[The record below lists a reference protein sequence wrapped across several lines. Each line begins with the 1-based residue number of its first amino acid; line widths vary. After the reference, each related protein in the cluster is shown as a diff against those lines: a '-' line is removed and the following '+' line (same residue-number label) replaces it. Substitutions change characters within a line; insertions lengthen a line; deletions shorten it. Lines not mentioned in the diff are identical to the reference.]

1 MSNKKMLI
9 DAAHPEETR
18 VVVLDGNQLE
28 DFDVEVS
35 SRRQLKGNIYLAKV
49 IRVEPSLQA
58 AFVDYG
64 GNRHGFLAFSEIHP
78 DYYQIPVADREALAT
93 AEAEAREQEM
103 RAHEEE
109 DDAEDLAQT
118 DDADDAGDETDE
130 KSENEAGEE
139 NSNEANSD
147 ETPPEQSADST
158 DTSGEDSAESSE
170 DGSDTDGENDEGA
183 DGVEAAS
190 DENGEKSTDNKTVE
204 VLGGDE
210 TEELRPRRKT
220 PDFRQYKIQEVI
232 KRRQVILVQVV
243 KEERG
248 NKGAA
253 LTTYLSL
260 AGRYCVLMP
269 NTARGGGIS
278 RKITNSKDRKQL
290 KSILNEL
297 EIPDGMAV
305 ILRTAGI
312 GRTKTEIKRDFEN
325 LEKLWNGVR
334 DTTLKSTAPTL
345 VHEEGDVIRR
355 TLRDLYTR
363 DIEEIIVEGDEAYR
377 TAKDFMKLLIPS
389 HARRIKQYK
398 DSEISL
404 FRQFGVENQM
414 DAAHNPVV
422 TMKSGGYIVINP
434 TEALVSI
441 DVNSGRSTKE
451 RNIEE
456 TALKTNIEAAVEVAR
471 QLRLRD
477 LAGLIVIDFIDMDQN
492 RNNIAVE
499 RKLKEALKFDRARIQ
514 VGRISPFGLL
524 EMSRQ
529 RMRPSLLETSSEPC
543 PYCAGTGVRR
553 STEST
558 ALVVLRAIEEEGGNH
573 RASEITVHVPTSV
586 ALYIL
591 NHKREAIVELET
603 KYKIKVLLSNDDS
616 LVPPDLRLERTK
628 NLDGE
633 PISEMVAT
641 RREEGVI
648 EEAPKRRRRRRGRK
662 SNTNDSDNAND
673 VDAAEQTDDNSEN
686 ATEADSANRSASGDD
701 GEDRPKR
708 RRRSRGGRRRRR
720 NFDNSE
726 SDERAEGDAPAEGA
740 DDSEPSQEKTDDN
753 TNEKPRR
760 RRARGRK
767 PSSVETK
774 TDDVTDGTT
783 ESKSTSDEAETEA
796 DKKPKPAAKRKSAP
810 RKKTEKKADADE
822 KPLDTPAAE
831 SDTGPVVTTKEEAP
845 KKTGWWQIG
854 K

>member
-1 MSNKKMLI
+1 MLI

-18 VVVLDGNQLE
+18 VVVLDGNRLE
-28 DFDVEVS
+28 DFDVEVA

-78 DYYQIPVADREALAT
+78 DYYQIPVADREALAA
-93 AEAEAREQEM
+93 AEADALEKEMLADEEVTEA
-103 RAHEEE
+103 
-109 DDAEDLAQT
+109 
-118 DDADDAGDETDE
+118 
-130 KSENEAGEE
+130 
-139 NSNEANSD
+139 
-147 ETPPEQSADST
+147 
-158 DTSGEDSAESSE
+158 EDSAEESVESGEEAKPEGDSEAEAPAETSDSAGDDDGKASSE
-170 DGSDTDGENDEGA
+170 NEEEGA
-183 DGVEAAS
+183 LTGKNVE
-190 DENGEKSTDNKTVE
+190 TI
-204 VLGGDE
+204 GGDE
-210 TEELRPRRKT
+210 AEVARPRRKT

-232 KRRQVILVQVV
+232 KRRQVILIQVV

-253 LTTYLSL
+253 LTTYISL

-278 RKITNSKDRKQL
+278 RKITNAKDRKQL

-297 EIPDGMAV
+297 DIPDGMAV

-345 VHEEGDVIRR
+345 VHEEGDIIRR

-363 DIEEIIVEGDEAYR
+363 DIEEVIVEGDEAYR

-398 DSEISL
+398 NSEVSL
-404 FRQFGVENQM
+404 FRNHGVEDQM

-441 DVNSGRSTKE
+441 DVNSGRATKE

-456 TALKTNIEAAVEVAR
+456 TALKTNIEAAIEVAR

-477 LAGLIVIDFIDMDQN
+477 LAGLIVIDFIDMDMN

-573 RASEITVHVPTSV
+573 RASEITVHVPTAV

-591 NHKREAIVELET
+591 NYKREAIGELEA
-603 KYKIKVLLSNDDS
+603 KYKIKALLSNDDS
-616 LVPPDLRLERTK
+616 LVPPDLRLERTR
-628 NLDGE
+628 NLEGE
-633 PISEMVAT
+633 SISEMVST
-641 RREEGVI
+641 RREEGAA
-648 EEAPKRRRRRRGRK
+648 EEGGKRRRRRRGRK
-662 SNTNDSDNAND
+662 SAGSANAQPENNENNE
-673 VDAAEQTDDNSEN
+673 AAT
-686 ATEADSANRSASGDD
+686 ATEANVEKTAEGVAGTE

-720 NFDNSE
+720 TYDGGETADGGATASE
-726 SDERAEGDAPAEGA
+726 APPSPDTDEKKSTASEEASASA
-740 DDSEPSQEKTDDN
+740 D
-753 TNEKPRR
+753 EKPRR
-760 RRARGRK
+760 RRTRSRK
-767 PSSVETK
+767 PA
-774 TDDVTDGTT
+774 
-783 ESKSTSDEAETEA
+783 ESDKKIAKSSDEDKTEDSKA
-796 DKKPKPAAKRKSAP
+796 TPKPKKKAAAKKKTAVKKKAAVK
-810 RKKTEKKADADE
+810 KKTEKTE
-822 KPLDTPAAE
+822 KPEKAAKEEKPATKTA
-831 SDTGPVVTTKEEAP
+831 GKTKEDGP
-845 KKTGWWQIG
+845 KKTGWWQLG

>member
-28 DFDVEVS
+28 DFDVEVA

-93 AEAEAREQEM
+93 AEAEAREKEIL
-103 RAHEEE
+103 AHEEE
-109 DDAEDLAQT
+109 VDAEDLAQT
-118 DDADDAGDETDE
+118 ADA
-130 KSENEAGEE
+130 
-139 NSNEANSD
+139 
-147 ETPPEQSADST
+147 
-158 DTSGEDSAESSE
+158 
-170 DGSDTDGENDEGA
+170 DGENDETKEHLENEAGDEADSDETPSEQSADNADTLDEDSGEPSKDGSDASGETDESA
-183 DGVEAAS
+183 DGIEATS
-190 DENGEKSTDNKTVE
+190 DENGEKSPDAKTVE
-204 VLGGDE
+204 ILGGDE

-492 RNNIAVE
+492 RNNITVE

-529 RMRPSLLETSSEPC
+529 RMRPSLQETSSEPC

-591 NHKREAIVELET
+591 NHKREAIAELEA
-603 KYKIKVLLSNDDS
+603 KYKIKALLSNDDS

-628 NLDGE
+628 NLEGE

-641 RREEGVI
+641 RREEGAI

-662 SNTNDSDNAND
+662 AGAND
-673 VDAAEQTDDNSEN
+673 GDFADANETDEQTETDLEKTS
-686 ATEADSANRSASGDD
+686 EADLDDKSSSGAE
-701 GEDRPKR
+701 GEERPKR

-720 NFDNSE
+720 SFDGGENGE
-726 SDERAEGDAPAEGA
+726 KSDANAPAPSTDDGEEPAQAPVQA
-740 DDSEPSQEKTDDN
+740 DDDSAA
-753 TNEKPRR
+753 NEKPRR
-760 RRARGRK
+760 RRTRGKK
-767 PSSVETK
+767 PSSAKAK
-774 TDDVTDGTT
+774 TDDTNENTTD
-783 ESKSTSDEAETEA
+783 TSDAPE
-796 DKKPKPAAKRKSAP
+796 PIVSA
-810 RKKTEKKADADE
+810 
-822 KPLDTPAAE
+822 
-831 SDTGPVVTTKEEAP
+831 KEEGP
-845 KKTGWWQIG
+845 KKTGWWQLG